1 MTVMAYVPDT
11 PPPTRWEFRM
21 DRDALEAPRILLY
34 HDITLG
40 GRVSPRE
47 AARRLRSHLEHLA
60 MAGYRFASVDDLLRG
75 HLGPHD
81 AVVTFDDASRSFA
94 DIALP
99 MLGALGAPVAVFALS
114 GLAGRADAAAVS
126 MSWRELRECSARGVH
141 VGCHAATHV
150 PLDEV
155 PAERMRAEI
164 TSATRRFEEE
174 GLNPTTF
181 AYPFG
186 RYDDAVKAAVRDAG
200 YSAAFTV
207 MRGGAD
213 VFEIRRRLLS
223 GGEGPLQLGFELS
236 DRFFET
242 RDAVRRFVPRRFLL
256 QERPIARGRWGAGGF
271 GLSPD
276 PAEGATDAGEGR

>member
-1 MTVMAYVPDT
+1 
-11 PPPTRWEFRM
+11 M
-21 DRDALEAPRILLY
+21 DRDALKAPRILLY
-34 HDITLG
+34 HDITLA
-40 GRVSPRE
+40 GRVSPRQ
-47 AARRLRSHLEHLA
+47 AAQRLRSHLERLTA
-60 MAGYRFASVDDLLRG
+60 AGYRFASVDGFLRG
-75 HLGPHD
+75 HLGRHD
-81 AVVTFDDASRSFA
+81 VVITFDDATRSFA

-99 MLGALGAPVAVFALS
+99 MLRAFGAPVAVFAVS
-114 GLAGRADAAAVS
+114 GLADRADAMAVA
-126 MSWRELRECSARGVH
+126 MSWQELRECSASGAH

-155 PAERMRAEI
+155 PAETMCAEI

-174 GLNPTTF
+174 GLRPTTF

-207 MRGGAD
+207 MKGGGDA
-213 VFEIRRRLLS
+213 FEIRRRLLT
-223 GGEGPLQLGFELS
+223 GGEGPLQLRFELS

-242 RDAVRRFVPRRFLL
+242 RDAIRRLVPRAFLM

-271 GLSPD
+271 GLPAD
-276 PAEGATDAGEGR
+276 PPQGATGVRETG